1 MDLEAESVWVTPK
14 RNGMQIEP
22 IDLRARIEQVR
33 LDFDTR
39 LAEVLLGRP
48 DLSQDEIGKQF
59 RVSRNV
65 IRRVMKEF
73 NINARKRGPKPAQR
87 VLNA

>member
-1 MDLEAESVWVTPK
+1 
-14 RNGMQIEP
+14 MQIEP

-33 LDFDTR
+33 LNFDTR
-39 LAEVLLGRP
+39 LAEVLLERP

-65 IRRVMKEF
+65 IRRVMKQF

>member
-1 MDLEAESVWVTPK
+1 
-14 RNGMQIEP
+14 MQIEP

-33 LDFDTR
+33 LNFDTR
-39 LAEVLLGRP
+39 LAEVLLDRP

-73 NINARKRGPKPAQR
+73 HINARKRGPKPAQR

>member
-1 MDLEAESVWVTPK
+1 
-14 RNGMQIEP
+14 MQIEP
-22 IDLRARIEQVR
+22 TDLRARIEQVR

-48 DLSQDEIGKQF
+48 GLSQDEIGKQF

>member
-1 MDLEAESVWVTPK
+1 
-14 RNGMQIEP
+14 MQIEP

-39 LAEVLLGRP
+39 LAEVLLDRP
-48 DLSQDEIGKQF
+48 DLSQGEIGKRF

-65 IRRVMKEF
+65 IRRVMKQF

>member
-1 MDLEAESVWVTPK
+1 
-14 RNGMQIEP
+14 MQIES

-33 LDFDTR
+33 LRFDAR

-59 RVSRNV
+59 GVSHNV
-65 IRRVMKEF
+65 IRRVMKQF
-73 NINARKRGPKPAQR
+73 NISARKRGPKRRQQELS
-87 VLNA
+87 V

>member
-1 MDLEAESVWVTPK
+1 
-14 RNGMQIEP
+14 MQIEP
-22 IDLRARIEQVR
+22 TDLRARIEQVR

-48 DLSQDEIGKQF
+48 GLSQDEIGKQF

-73 NINARKRGPKPAQR
+73 NINARKRGPKPAQH

>member
-1 MDLEAESVWVTPK
+1 
-14 RNGMQIEP
+14 MQIEP

>member
-1 MDLEAESVWVTPK
+1 
-14 RNGMQIEP
+14 MQIES

-33 LDFDTR
+33 LRFDAR

-59 RVSRNV
+59 GVSHNV
-65 IRRVMKEF
+65 IRRVMKQF
-73 NINARKRGPKPAQR
+73 NISARKRGPKS
-87 VLNA
+87 